1 MDTHGFALIAAGVIL
16 FGLVSRKFEGT
27 IITAPMV
34 FAAFGLLI
42 GEAVFGLADL
52 DFGHG
57 FIHGLAEVTL
67 ILVLF
72 SDAARIDLR
81 QLRRDHNLPVR
92 MLLIGMPLTIV
103 VGTLVALALPLGLG
117 IWEAALLAAILAPT
131 DAALGQSVVS
141 SPLVPTR
148 IRQALNVESG
158 LNDGVALPLVLL
170 FAGLAGAAHAG
181 EGSQNWILFGAKQ
194 ITLGPLAGLIIGG
207 LGAWLMDRAVLN
219 GWMGESFEG
228 PAILGVVLLTYAG
241 AEIIGGNGF
250 IAAFVAGL
258 VYGNL
263 VRDRCSFVFEF
274 AEAEGQLLTL
284 LTFLIFGAVIL
295 PEAFGHIGWVNALY
309 AILSLTVIRLIPIA
323 ISLIGSGVRAP
334 TVAFLGWFGP
344 RGLASILFALFVL
357 EEAEVP
363 ATDLILTVTIVTVA
377 LSILA
382 HGITAAPAAQ
392 RYGEMARRM
401 GQCEENKPVSEM
413 PTRAGMVRS
422 SGPA

>member
-16 FGLVSRKFEGT
+16 YGLVSKKLDGT

-103 VGTLVALALPLGLG
+103 LGTLVALALPLGLG
-117 IWEAALLAAILAPT
+117 FWEAALLAAILAPT

-158 LNDGVALPLVLL
+158 LNDGIALPLVLL
-170 FAGLAGAAHAG
+170 FAGLAGATHAG
-181 EGSQNWILFGAKQ
+181 EGFQNWILFGAKQ

-207 LGAWLMDRAVLN
+207 LGAWLMDRAVFK
-219 GWMGESFEG
+219 GWMGESFAG
-228 PAILGVVLLTYAG
+228 PAILGVALLAYAG

-295 PEAFGHIGWVNALY
+295 PEAFGQIGWSNALY
-309 AILSLTVIRLIPIA
+309 AILSLTVIRLIPVA

-382 HGITAAPAAQ
+382 HGITAAPAAR

-422 SGPA
+422 SGPT